1 MRLPSALLSVV
12 LAAGVPAFAADSD
25 LFHYDKTAPLNMQAV
40 GVEQRGDVTVRDLTF
55 VGVKDPIKA
64 YLVVPVTPGPHAAIL
79 YVHWF
84 GAPETTNRTE
94 FLNEAVALAER
105 GVVSL
110 LVDAM
115 WSQKGWWRGRK
126 PETDLAGGVAQ
137 VIELR
142 RALDLLLA
150 QPGVEPARVAM
161 VAHDFGAMFGAV
173 MGAAD
178 GRPKAYVFLAPTP
191 RLSDWYLYNVKP
203 ANVDD
208 YKKQL
213 APLDPINAVAK
224 LAPAPVFYQFASKDK
239 HVPPPRPAE
248 FYGATAPRKQM
259 ATYDCEH
266 EMLLPEIGADRVAW
280 LAKELQLK

>member
-12 LAAGVPAFAADSD
+12 LAAGTPAFAADSD

-150 QPGVEPARVAM
+150 QSGVDPSRVAL

-248 FYGATAPRKQM
+248 FYDATAPRKQM